1 MSTHSLSVAVTMC
14 AVCSVCTTYSIP
26 VSHVF
31 FWSTTLLVL
40 LFPSAMDVFYLFIF
54 SSFLFLIHT
63 HVYCFFLS
71 FLKTFPEGCT
81 ELTCGPSDHTGM
93 GDVGLIVMLRERSQC
108 QASRRP
114 TQGFQMRPLRGRRVP
129 ARRHD
134 FSGESMVSSIGF
146 SFDRLVI
153 YHMQ

>member
-1 MSTHSLSVAVTMC
+1 
-14 AVCSVCTTYSIP
+14 
-26 VSHVF
+26 
-31 FWSTTLLVL
+31 
-40 LFPSAMDVFYLFIF
+40 MDVFILFF
-54 SSFLFLIHT
+54 SSFLFSLSPSYIPMFI
-63 HVYCFFLS
+63 VFFLS
-71 FLKTFPEGCT
+71 FFKTFPEGCA

-114 TQGFQMRPLRGRRVP
+114 TQGFQMRPLRGCRVP

-134 FSGESMVSSIGF
+134 FSGESMVSSTGF
-146 SFDRLVI
+146 PFDRLVT